1 MFVPLLV
8 LGAAALSGHVE
19 LASGFDWI
27 GTWPAVVGFGAAAVL
42 EVCAYLVPF
51 LDNVLDAV
59 AGPAAALAGAVL
71 MASSVVDVSPF
82 LKWTLAIVA
91 GGGLAGTVHL
101 FTGAVRLTSTATT
114 AGVANPAVATAE
126 AGGSAGVSV
135 LAIAA
140 PVLGAIAAL
149 GLLVVAVR
157 VLTSRARPRFRP
169 RPRGG

>member
-1 MFVPLLV
+1 MLS
-8 LGAAALSGHVE
+8 AASLAGHVE

-27 GTWPAVVGFGAAAVL
+27 GTWPAVVGFGVAAAV
-42 EVCAYLVPF
+42 EVAAYLVPL
-51 LDNVLDAV
+51 LDNLLDAV
-59 AGPAAALAGAVL
+59 AGPAAAAAGAVL

-114 AGVANPAVATAE
+114 AGAANPAVATAE
-126 AGGSAGVSV
+126 AGGAAGVSL

-140 PVLGAIAAL
+140 PLLGALAAL
-149 GLLVVAVR
+149 ALLAVAVR
-157 VLTSRARPRFRP
+157 TLARRGRRRRRPLRLT
-169 RPRGG
+169 G